1 MIKSE
6 HIHSC
11 FLEILTF
18 EQNWTC
24 KHKVGH
30 CDLILLCFFIFIILN
45 TKVPLMF
52 RSSLKPIMSNGSREK
67 VYMFLLFLV
76 TAAILDS

>member
-1 MIKSE
+1 M
-6 HIHSC
+6 HSC
-11 FLEILTF
+11 FLEILAF

-30 CDLILLCFFIFIILN
+30 CDLTLLCFFFIFIILN

-52 RSSLKPIMSNGSREK
+52 QSKDKVREPAK
-67 VYMFLLFLV
+67 SAL
-76 TAAILDS
+76 

>member
-6 HIHSC
+6 KIHSR
-11 FLEILTF
+11 FLEILAF

-30 CDLILLCFFIFIILN
+30 CDPTLQCSISIFIILN
-45 TKVPLMF
+45 TKVSLMF
-52 RSSLKPIMSNGSREK
+52 QSN
-67 VYMFLLFLV
+67 L
-76 TAAILDS
+76 

>member
-6 HIHSC
+6 QNT
-11 FLEILTF
+11 LTFSRDIFAF

-30 CDLILLCFFIFIILN
+30 CDLTLLCFFFIFIILN

-52 RSSLKPIMSNGSREK
+52 QSN
-67 VYMFLLFLV
+67 L
-76 TAAILDS
+76 

>member
-6 HIHSC
+6 QNTFT
-11 FLEILTF
+11 FLEILAF

-24 KHKVGH
+24 KHKIGQ
-30 CDLILLCFFIFIILN
+30 CDLTLLFFFFFFFIFIILN

-52 RSSLKPIMSNGSREK
+52 HSN
-67 VYMFLLFLV
+67 L
-76 TAAILDS
+76 